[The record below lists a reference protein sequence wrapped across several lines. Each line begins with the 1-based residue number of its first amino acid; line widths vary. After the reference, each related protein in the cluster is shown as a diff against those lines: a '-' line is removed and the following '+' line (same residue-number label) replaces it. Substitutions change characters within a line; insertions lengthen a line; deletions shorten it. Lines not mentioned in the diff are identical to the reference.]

1 MGSDSIINLG
11 ENKIEWLQV
20 FGLIPMCSF
29 ILFVYFL
36 PDTPLY
42 ILENQGEDENYIEE
56 KNPGM
61 IIFLINFKLILDLFK
76 SIKLYYG
83 DLSHLT
89 TIQEEAY
96 ERWSIDLTI
105 SEWDLLKKVEN
116 YKALIIGIFAAIGLA
131 FTADDVIDSFSS
143 QLFSVIF

>member
-11 ENKIEWLQV
+11 ENKIEWLQI

-42 ILENQGEDENYIEE
+42 ILENQRKDENYIEE
-56 KNPGM
+56 DNPGK
-61 IIFLINFKLILDLFK
+61 IFLINFKLILELFK

-83 DLSHLT
+83 DLSYLT
-89 TIQEEAY
+89 AIRQEAF
-96 ERWSIDLTI
+96 ERWSVDLTNN
-105 SEWDLLKKVEN
+105 EWDLLKKVEN

-131 FTADDVIDSFSS
+131 FTADDVIDAFSS